1 VEHALQVLTEDFGP
15 FEWLI
20 TWVFLF
26 IAPTASLMMAISSFR
41 EKETEQ
47 GGRWLIAGL
56 VLTALFGW
64 FLVGYGRLML
74 QLTVRT
80 TGTWVKGVLIA
91 GAIALVA
98 LPFGLVGYQ
107 LRLAVEYRRRGDGTG
122 RGRRALIIGCLGLVG
137 MAALMYGLYSYA
149 GSLLAAIVSILAVVV
164 VVLGWFGR
172 FLAPEVL
179 PEEDDRDDVERPTGV
194 RGERVA
200 PLPLGTGTAART
212 PRPAARS
219 VQEAPLPPSQPIE
232 PPRFSPS
239 VPAPAHVQSAGL
251 PAWQDNM
258 GLTIV
263 PDNVRRIEQLTV
275 VRCES
280 DESSYDGFLGVL
292 GDGLQVALIAS
303 PFGRRAAYVFDL
315 TTGKKTHET
324 RDFLTLSPDCRF
336 AAIRLDSV
344 PGESAFNVAVLDTS
358 SWRSVREFRQK
369 GGRGWS
375 VAFSTDNSSLAL
387 IFSLENLLKKA
398 TVLEVRAIVSGTA
411 VLRMNLPTALQ
422 GIPEFVSDRELL
434 LCTPDSVAL
443 LDIFSGKTVWTLAV
457 PREGIIGMDRSRS
470 RLYVKMQNDHRTH
483 VVHVH
488 TGRDILVLDKMELPL
503 QSRCTLVTPD
513 GQMIVDHDENLLTFF
528 STWTGERLYQLP
540 LSRCNGLHF
549 TPNGRALLVLYYN
562 EIRILG
568 VRAKDQE
575 CL

>member
-1 VEHALQVLTEDFGP
+1 MEHALQVLTEDFGP

-26 IAPTASLMMAISSFR
+26 IAPTASMMMAISSFR

-47 GGRWLIAGL
+47 GSRWLIVGL
-56 VLTALFGW
+56 ALTALFGW
-64 FLVGYGRLML
+64 FLVSYGRLML
-74 QLTVRT
+74 ELTVRT

-122 RGRRALIIGCLGLVG
+122 RGRRALILGCLGLVG
-137 MAALMYGLYSYA
+137 MAALVYGLHLYA
-149 GSLLAAIVSILAVVV
+149 GSLLAAIVGILAVVV
-164 VVLGWFGR
+164 AVLGWFGK
-172 FLAPEVL
+172 FLAPEIL
-179 PEEDDRDDVERPTGV
+179 PEEDDRDDLERPTGV
-194 RGERVA
+194 RGQRVA
-200 PLPLGTGTAART
+200 PLPLGTGTATRT
-212 PRPAARS
+212 PPPVARS

-232 PPRFSPS
+232 PPRISPS

-251 PAWQDNM
+251 PTWQDNM

-263 PDNVRRIEQLTV
+263 PDNARRIEQLAA

-280 DESSYDGFLGVL
+280 DESSYYGFWGVL

-336 AAIRLDSV
+336 AATRLDSR
-344 PGESAFNVAVLDTS
+344 PGELDFNVAILDTS

-411 VLRMNLPTALQ
+411 VLRMNLPAALQ
-422 GIPEFVSDRELL
+422 GFPEFVSDRELL
-434 LCTPDSVAL
+434 LCTADSVAL
-443 LDIFSGKTVWTLAV
+443 LDILSGKTVWTRAV
-457 PREGIIGMDRSRS
+457 PREGILGMDRSRS
-470 RLYVKMQNDHRTH
+470 RLYTKMQNDHRTH

-503 QSRCTLVTPD
+503 QSAKTLVAPD
-513 GQMIVDHDENLLTFF
+513 GQMIVVYDEHLLTFF

-540 LSRCNGLHF
+540 LSRCHGLHF
-549 TPNGRALLVLYYN
+549 TPSGRALLVLDYN

-568 VRAKDQE
+568 VRA
-575 CL
+575 